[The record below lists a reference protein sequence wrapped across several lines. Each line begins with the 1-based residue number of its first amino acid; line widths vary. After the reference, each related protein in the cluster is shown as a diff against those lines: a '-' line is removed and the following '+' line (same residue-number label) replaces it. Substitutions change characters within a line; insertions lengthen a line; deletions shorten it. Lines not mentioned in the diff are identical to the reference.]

1 VVSGRREKGKL
12 LDFFPNR
19 GAENMWWLYGAVG
32 IAAVIY
38 AILSPM
44 QRRLAIAAG
53 LFLLTLLVHVVS
65 TSYLGMLYASAQKD
79 TAGNIVWTIE
89 LSDRVRDTLSIMYV
103 NIVLLVSSIFLILWS
118 AYSYATHNVSKWA
131 RW

>member
-1 VVSGRREKGKL
+1 MPKGAK
-12 LDFFPNR
+12 
-19 GAENMWWLYGAVG
+19 NMWWLYGALC

-38 AILSPM
+38 AILSPV

-53 LFLLTLLVHVVS
+53 LFLLTILVHVVS

-79 TAGNIVWTIE
+79 TAGNIVWTID

>member
-1 VVSGRREKGKL
+1 MVFKRRNMGKL
-12 LDFFPNR
+12 PAFSLPKVQK
-19 GAENMWWLYGAVG
+19 MWWVYGAVG

-38 AILSPM
+38 AVLSPM

-53 LFLLTLLVHVVS
+53 LFLLTILVHVVS

-79 TAGNIVWTIE
+79 ASGNVVWTLD

-103 NIVLLVSSIFLILWS
+103 NVVLLVSSIFLILWS
-118 AYSYATHNVSKWA
+118 AYSYATQTVSKWV